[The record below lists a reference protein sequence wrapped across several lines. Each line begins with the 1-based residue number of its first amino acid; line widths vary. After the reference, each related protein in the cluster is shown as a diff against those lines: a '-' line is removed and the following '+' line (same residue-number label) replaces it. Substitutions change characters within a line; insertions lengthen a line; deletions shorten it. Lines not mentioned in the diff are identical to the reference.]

1 MIDGVKEAAL
11 SERVEPNA
19 AARRMGGGERQHSDS
34 GRLNHR
40 LLAMQPYLRNH
51 AVFPD

>member
-19 AARRMGGGERQHSDS
+19 AARRMGGGSVS
-34 GRLNHR
+34 I
-40 LLAMQPYLRNH
+40 PIP
-51 AVFPD
+51 AV